1 MYNNYDNNLIIE
13 IINKIDNGYS
23 KLSLSKEYNIPRGTI
38 NYSPVNKI
46 SCPGLWSVSMT
57 ENSSL
62 CLPQLQLVVN

>member
-46 SCPGLWSVSMT
+46 SYPGL
-57 ENSSL
+57 
-62 CLPQLQLVVN
+62 